1 MAKSIKLN
9 DDNYIDSSSVSHER
23 TPLNEILKPIIL
35 YNNNTGEKS
44 VVLSDDVSKFKRIDV
59 ISKQT
64 VYNNTTYHTTTVY
77 EPNDKN
83 FTIQVINPVSANK
96 GYYFVI
102 SAYQIRNKNIT
113 RIDNINYKMEIE
125 SSGHWYIADS
135 LVITKVIGYK

>member
-1 MAKSIKLN
+1 MAKAIKLQ
-9 DDNYIDSSSVSHER
+9 DDNYIDSSGVVHNR
-23 TPLNEILKPIIL
+23 VPLNEILKPIVL
-35 YNNNTGEKS
+35 YDNNTGEKS
-44 VVLSDDVSKFKRIDV
+44 VVLSQEVTDFKRIDV

-64 VYNNTTYHTTTVY
+64 SYNNTTYHTTTVY

-135 LVITKVIGYK
+135 LVIIKVIGYK

>member
-1 MAKSIKLN
+1 MGKAIKLQ
-9 DDNYIDSSSVSHER
+9 DDNYIDSSGVVHNR
-23 TPLNEILKPIIL
+23 VPLNEILKPIVL
-35 YNNNTGEKS
+35 YDNNTGEKS
-44 VVLSDDVSKFKRIDV
+44 VVLSQEVTDFKRIDV

-83 FTIQVINPVSANK
+83 FIIQVINPVSANK